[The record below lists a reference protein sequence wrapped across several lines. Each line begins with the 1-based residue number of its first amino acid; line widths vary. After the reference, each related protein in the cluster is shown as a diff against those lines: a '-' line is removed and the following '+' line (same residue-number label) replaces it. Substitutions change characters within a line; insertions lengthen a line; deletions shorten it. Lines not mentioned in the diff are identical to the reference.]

1 MPAVHARVSESPPPV
16 AAPRS
21 AFAGV
26 LRNAG
31 ILLGGKALNAVVSM
45 AALAVAARALGVES
59 LGVLILVHAYVQT
72 VGDLSKFQSW
82 QAVIH
87 YGTAP
92 LQEGRLADFQQVLRF
107 SLGLDA
113 ASAAAG
119 WLIAG
124 LGITLAGGALGWP
137 AELAPLL
144 TGYALIVCF
153 MVSATPTGV
162 LRLSDR
168 FDLIAA
174 QSSVESWVR
183 LAGAALAWRAGAGL
197 EAFLWI
203 WFAGQVAAFAFLF
216 IAAAWTL
223 QRRRLLDGFRLRNG
237 RGYAEGLPGIW
248 SFVWSIN
255 FSTTLNLAFTHL
267 GTLLVGALLGA
278 REAAL
283 YRIAKQV
290 ANAIAKPAKL
300 IVPALYPE
308 LARMAQS
315 GDRRGLRTLVVQLT
329 LAAGGVATG
338 LLLVALVAGKPLL
351 GWVLGPD
358 FVAAHPVMLWL
369 LAAAVIGIWAVPLE
383 PLLIS
388 IGLAATAFRLR
399 LAVTLLYLPMLYLLI
414 DHDGAWGGLRGA
426 GLAQVLGMAMLLL
439 GQFWL
444 VRRWFRRP
452 PGAGPLN
459 PAARATPGAD
469 TP

>member
-1 MPAVHARVSESPPPV
+1 MSESPSAA

-21 AFAGV
+21 AFHGV

-31 ILLGGKALNAVVSM
+31 ILLGGKALSAVVGM
-45 AALAVAARALGVES
+45 AALALAARALGVES
-59 LGVLILVHAYVQT
+59 LGVLILVHAYMQT

-92 LQEGRLADFQQVLRF
+92 LQDGRTADFQQVLRF

-113 ASAAAG
+113 SSAIAG
-119 WLIAG
+119 WLIAVA
-124 LGITLAGGALGWP
+124 GIALAGGSLGWP
-137 AELAPLL
+137 AELAPMLM
-144 TGYALIVCF
+144 GYALMICF

-162 LRLSDR
+162 LRLADR

-174 QSSVESWVR
+174 QASVESWVR
-183 LAGAALAWRAGAGL
+183 LAGAAWAWRVGAGL
-197 EAFLWI
+197 DAFLWI

-223 QRRRLLDGFRLRNG
+223 HRRRLLDGFRLRNG

-315 GDRRGLRTLVVQLT
+315 GDRKGLGKLVVQLT
-329 LAAGGVATG
+329 LAGGGIATA

-369 LAAAVIGIWAVPLE
+369 LGAAVIGIWAVPLE

-388 IGLAATAFRLR
+388 IGLAVHAFRLR
-399 LAVTLLYLPMLYLLI
+399 LAVTLVYLPLLYLLI

-426 GLAQVLGMAMLLL
+426 GLAQVIGMGLLLL

-452 PGAGPLN
+452 PV
-459 PAARATPGAD
+459 AAPIHPPSDIAPTG
-469 TP
+469 